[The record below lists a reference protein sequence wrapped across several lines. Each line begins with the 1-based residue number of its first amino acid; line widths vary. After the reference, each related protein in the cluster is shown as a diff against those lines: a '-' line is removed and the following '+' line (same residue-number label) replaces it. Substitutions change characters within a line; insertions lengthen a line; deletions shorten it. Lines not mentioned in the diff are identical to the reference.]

1 MNSSISGQGGF
12 SWFVFATFFHFSP
25 TWMPCPKHFAISP
38 RIYCS
43 FYWFYWFYWVSRH
56 LLDALAG
63 SSCSVSLDFFSS
75 VSCGFLSVFHLRYM
89 PEQSHFHV
97 VSWPTESRLY
107 ALEKHG
113 KMKRHQMKPDL
124 RPTINR
130 QYGGVKL
137 VNPYADQLP
146 PILYLLHLNR
156 LVSASLRSHLQ
167 TRRQYLYAIFPRTF
181 WTTTFFS
188 EFWKQEGTT
197 CGIVISFRSAL
208 VYFRVP

>member
-1 MNSSISGQGGF
+1 MPIPLPLPQVSCVPWRLRIVWPWDVYFLLWNWVAVSLGWMEIFDGSWSWRRSKKSEVKSNLMNSSISGQGGF

-43 FYWFYWFYWVSRH
+43 FYWFYWVSRH
-56 LLDALAG
+56 WLDALAG
-63 SSCSVSLDFFSS
+63 SSCAVSLDFFSS

-113 KMKRHQMKPDL
+113 KMKWHQMKPDL

-130 QYGGVKL
+130 QYGRVKL

-146 PILYLLHLNR
+146 PILY
-156 LVSASLRSHLQ
+156 
-167 TRRQYLYAIFPRTF
+167 
-181 WTTTFFS
+181 
-188 EFWKQEGTT
+188 
-197 CGIVISFRSAL
+197 
-208 VYFRVP
+208 

>member
-1 MNSSISGQGGF
+1 MEVEAGEDKKKIRSEIKFDEFIHFGSRGF
-12 SWFVFATFFHFSP
+12 LLVCFCYLFHFSP

-75 VSCGFLSVFHLRYM
+75 VFCGFLSVFHLRYM

-137 VNPYADQLP
+137 VIHMQTNCLQFC
-146 PILYLLHLNR
+146 IC
-156 LVSASLRSHLQ
+156 SLS
-167 TRRQYLYAIFPRTF
+167 TD
-181 WTTTFFS
+181 
-188 EFWKQEGTT
+188 
-197 CGIVISFRSAL
+197 
-208 VYFRVP
+208 